1 MVRLMKFIL
10 PILLLAGAVTG
21 SYMLWESRP
30 QVVAKPVEERA
41 RAVEVAAVLYEDIRP
56 GMTLYGSIVAG
67 REVEL
72 RPLIAGRIIA
82 VADDFADGGLIRT
95 DDMIIVIDPFDAQL
109 DVDENRARVA
119 ETIAKLS
126 EISADLA
133 AAGQLLEL
141 DQRQSLLARRDVER
155 RERLQGTAASSVKA
169 LDDARLA
176 LSLREQQIIE
186 RRQMIDRLT
195 AQADQQQAVLDRW
208 RVSLKRARRDLAETR
223 LVAPFDGYLVDTDAG
238 IGKRV
243 GLGDRIARLIDADR
257 LEARFHLSN
266 SEFARLLAGGDG
278 YRGRTAQVL
287 WRIGASVYEFSAIID
302 RVNGKIDAQS
312 GGVDLYARIIGH
324 GVDGVLRPGA
334 FVEVLLDDRLY
345 QDVVRLPASAL
356 HDDDTGGSRVYVV
369 VGDRLEERRVEILLR
384 DGDSVLLRGSLADD
398 ERVVVT
404 RLPEIGPGM
413 LVSLR

>member
-30 QVVAKPVEERA
+30 QVVAKPVEEKA

-82 VADDFADGGLIRT
+82 VADDFADGGLMRT

-109 DVDENRARVA
+109 DVDENRARIA
-119 ETIAKLS
+119 ETTAKLS

-208 RVSLKRARRDLAETR
+208 RVSMKRARRDLAETR

-266 SEFARLLAGGDG
+266 NEYARLLTGGDG
-278 YRGRTAQVL
+278 YRGRTARVL
-287 WRIGASVYEFSAIID
+287 WRIGASVYEFGAIID

-345 QDVVRLPASAL
+345 QAVVRLPASAL